1 MVITGQSKIKAYKQL
16 TTNKITK
23 ARNTRVFG
31 SKKLFVENNGSIL
44 RLIVKLFHSTIYQLY
59 TQRSIA
65 MHLKQNSYQLE
76 IFSENPSISGS

>member
-1 MVITGQSKIKAYKQL
+1 MVITGQPKIKAYKQL
-16 TTNKITK
+16 TTSQITK

-44 RLIVKLFHSTIYQLY
+44 RVIVKLFHNTIYPLY

-65 MHLKQNSYQLE
+65 IHLKQNSYQLE